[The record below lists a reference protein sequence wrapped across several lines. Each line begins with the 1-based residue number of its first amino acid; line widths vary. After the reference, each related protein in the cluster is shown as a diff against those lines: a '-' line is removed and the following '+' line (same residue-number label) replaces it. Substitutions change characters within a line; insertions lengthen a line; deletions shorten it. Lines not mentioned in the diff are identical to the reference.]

1 MKHSELCE
9 HTHTH
14 THTSLSKKEVT
25 KRNLLY
31 EGWCQCLNATESH
44 GGMYS

>member
-1 MKHSELCE
+1 MLKYTVLCE

-14 THTSLSKKEVT
+14 THTTIKKEVT

-31 EGWCQCLNATESH
+31 EGWCQCLALDEK
-44 GGMYS
+44 GGIL